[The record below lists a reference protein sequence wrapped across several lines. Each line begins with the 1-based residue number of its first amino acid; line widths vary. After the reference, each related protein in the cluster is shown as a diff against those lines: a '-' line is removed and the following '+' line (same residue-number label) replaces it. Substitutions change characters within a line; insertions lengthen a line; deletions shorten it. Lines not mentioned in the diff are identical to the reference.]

1 MKSFRNTWV
10 KYLTDQRG
18 ITGLETAIVLIAF
31 VVVASVFAF
40 TVLTTGLFTS
50 QEAKNA
56 SESAIR
62 SSESTLKRVGAFVAG
77 GPCIPGN
84 GGDLSGC
91 NTAGGMIDWSN
102 CPDRSSP
109 VLSVGY
115 PVDMGGDCD
124 AHAQLFRFKL
134 SAAGKEAVDFDPTK
148 TLITWFD
155 TGGRPEDGPVFG
167 DLVLRGEIDETLVG
181 TSEAFTDCLSDSMWC
196 YRWQTGETD
205 QILDID
211 EYVEIFIGGSS
222 GILHGGY
229 VSGGSCGGGDCNGVE
244 KNSNIVVE
252 VITRDG
258 AVLQIQGRM
267 PGVIQQIMSIDR

>member
-1 MKSFRNTWV
+1 
-10 KYLTDQRG
+10 
-18 ITGLETAIVLIAF
+18 
-31 VVVASVFAF
+31 
-40 TVLTTGLFTS
+40 VLTTDLFTS

-56 SESAIR
+56 PEPAIG
-62 SSESTLKRVGAFVAG
+62 SSESTLKRVGLFIAG

-84 GGDLSGC
+84 GSDLFGC
-91 NTAGGMIDWSN
+91 DTHGGMVDWSD

-109 VLSVGY
+109 DLSVGY
-115 PVDMGGDCD
+115 PVDMGGNCH

-134 SAAGKEAVDFDPTK
+134 SPAGKEAVEFNPTK
-148 TLITWFD
+148 TLIPWFD
-155 TGGRPEDGPVFG
+155 TGGRPGDGPVFG

-181 TSEAFTDCLSDSMWC
+181 TIDAFTDCLADSMWC

-205 QILDID
+205 QILDFD

-222 GILHGGY
+222 GFLHGGY
-229 VSGGSCGGGDCNGVE
+229 VTGGNCSGIGIDCMGVE
-244 KNSNIVVE
+244 KNSKIVVE

-267 PGVIQQIMSIDR
+267 PGVMQQVMSLDR